1 MGTIFA
7 IFIIASIIWVAYD
20 ASKIGVKKDMISG
33 MFNMG
38 IFGWVVACILVWIIF
53 FPAYIIKR
61 GEYIKAGTRSQ
72 NFVGFCS
79 KCGKPLN
86 VGATF
91 CSACGKPVEAQ
102 PAQENEKN
110 ILD

>member
-1 MGTIFA
+1 MSTIFA
-7 IFIIASIIWVAYD
+7 ILIIASIIWVAYD
-20 ASKIGVKKDMISG
+20 ASKIGVKKGMISG

-61 GEYIKAGTRSQ
+61 GEYIKAGTLSQ
-72 NFVGFCS
+72 NFAGFCS

-86 VGATF
+86 VGVTF
-91 CSACGKPVEAQ
+91 CSTCGNPIGAQ
-102 PAQENEKN
+102 SVQEVKKN
-110 ILD
+110 IFD